1 MKLFAGPF
9 LELVEDLEW
18 AGSNGM
24 TVMGQIGE
32 LSLVLSY
39 LDFPCFR
46 LTNSSHFWVLYFRDT
61 NLSTNHCLNFSSVSF
76 RLSGFVPSNTST
88 ARRTVLTSRPLF
100 NREVYLHMH
109 VVECLL
115 NMSKPSFRCFR
126 SPHVVKVLH
135 LKIGGNLSRRVKN
148 RLDNVSVSR
157 FELPKISKS
166 WCGTCSTRWYN
177 SDIKDRESKLLT
189 SHV

>member
-1 MKLFAGPF
+1 MCTRCRCCQRMKLFAGPF

-18 AGSNGM
+18 AGSNGR

-39 LDFPCFR
+39 QDFPCFR
-46 LTNSSHFWVLYFRDT
+46 LTNSSHFWVLYSKDT
-61 NLSTNHCLNFSSVSF
+61 NLSMNHCLNLSSVPF
-76 RLSGFVPSNTST
+76 LLSGFVPFNTSS
-88 ARRTVLTSRPLF
+88 ARRTILTSRPLF
-100 NREVYLHMH
+100 NREVSLPLH

-115 NMSKPSFRCFR
+115 NMSKPSFGCFR
-126 SPHVVKVLH
+126 FPCAVKVLH
-135 LKIGGNLSRRVKN
+135 LKTRGNLLRRVEN

-157 FELPKISKS
+157 FELPKISKG

-177 SDIKDRESKLLT
+177 SDIKD
-189 SHV
+189 